1 MGNNTIDNEYSTGSV
16 PLSQRRG
23 FLSLVFTWIGYVFTV
38 TIMSAGGQ
46 LARGAADFQQAIL
59 AVYIGY
65 FICFVIA
72 MFTSMLS
79 MKTGLSFGLLSRF
92 AFGNVGAKL
101 ISFFT
106 MLTLCGWF
114 SINCYLIGSITNV
127 LFPIVPRWIATIIFG
142 ALMIFSALKGQK
154 LMNIIGLFATV
165 AVFAVGILAVVIGI
179 KDSYSVQAG
188 GILAIRNSG
197 NLMTMSELVTI
208 SVGSI
213 ICGCCSWAPDIMR
226 FSKGK
231 KTTLSVMLVGLGIC
245 GPFMLLIG
253 IVGVL
258 VYGVYDIAYILQKQG
273 FLAFAFI
280 GLVANIWST
289 AQGNAYSSSLNLA
302 SIFTK
307 VSREKLLVIFG
318 IVGTIAGLF
327 GLYQYFGVW
336 LGFLAAAFPPMAGV
350 VISDYFISW
359 RAKMPAVE
367 RVQLPAWN
375 IGSFVCYCIGVS
387 SKWWFPKTG
396 IPSVNAFFIT
406 LILEAACGFFWLRKQ
421 ADKIKNTTR

>member
-165 AVFAVGILAVVIGI
+165 AVFAVGDRKSVV
-179 KDSYSVQAG
+179 
-188 GILAIRNSG
+188 
-197 NLMTMSELVTI
+197 
-208 SVGSI
+208 
-213 ICGCCSWAPDIMR
+213 
-226 FSKGK
+226 
-231 KTTLSVMLVGLGIC
+231 
-245 GPFMLLIG
+245 
-253 IVGVL
+253 
-258 VYGVYDIAYILQKQG
+258 
-273 FLAFAFI
+273 
-280 GLVANIWST
+280 
-289 AQGNAYSSSLNLA
+289 
-302 SIFTK
+302 
-307 VSREKLLVIFG
+307 
-318 IVGTIAGLF
+318 
-327 GLYQYFGVW
+327 
-336 LGFLAAAFPPMAGV
+336 
-350 VISDYFISW
+350 
-359 RAKMPAVE
+359 
-367 RVQLPAWN
+367 
-375 IGSFVCYCIGVS
+375 
-387 SKWWFPKTG
+387 
-396 IPSVNAFFIT
+396 
-406 LILEAACGFFWLRKQ
+406 
-421 ADKIKNTTR
+421 